1 MYALQA
7 DLTPSV
13 FYQSD
18 KTTTMAY
25 DQTIHAPPKTDL
37 WSKPPNTNIQNAPN
51 NLFPIDINRFH
62 SVRVTVS
69 AEWSTLYDQGG
80 LLISIPD
87 ENTTKWVKAGFEYV
101 SGKPYVGSVATSPW
115 SDWALV
121 PLKETTCK
129 VTIQLEREVKNG
141 KRGESLWVYIIDEET
156 GEKQG
161 IREITWWFRP
171 GVSQESLIGVYAAR
185 PGIPQGTGREH
196 DELVVKFEGFEV
208 KLFDD

>member
-1 MYALQA
+1 MNALQA
-7 DLTPSV
+7 DLIH
-13 FYQSD
+13 
-18 KTTTMAY
+18 KTTMGY
-25 DQTIHAPPKTDL
+25 EQPITIHAPPKTDL
-37 WSKPPNTNIQNAPN
+37 WSKPPNTNIHNEPN

-62 SVRVTVS
+62 SARVTVS

-87 ENTTKWVKAGFEYV
+87 ENTTRWVKAGFEYV

-115 SDWALV
+115 SDWALA
-121 PLKETTCK
+121 PLGKETTK

-161 IREITWWFRP
+161 IREITWWFGP
-171 GVSQESLIGVYAAR
+171 GVSRESLIGVYAAR
-185 PGIPQGTGREH
+185 PGVPQGTGREH